1 MCAQDQDNP
10 FSNYSYKACKAQAPQ
25 KCLQEH
31 LLSISH
37 FQGNRPG
44 ITRGVIGYHQIFWFI
59 EGDLRGHTVPQ
70 ESLLGAC
77 VNLALRKNSILVRTS
92 DEVETTAVIKQLVSK
107 CSDNR
112 PGIPTG
118 GAPAAPLTKRKRD
131 SDAHLVFLRMLQC
144 IPSISEGIAR
154 KIAEIFPTIPDLQ
167 RALSNMPTFPQIRLD
182 QRHVLGKTRLT
193 ILRQHFCGDQEEEQ
207 PNKTERSD
215 NCSYVKVKCYPTG
228 PRDNGEFEWRCSI
241 CGKEF

>member
-1 MCAQDQDNP
+1 MFAGARAFN
-10 FSNYSYKACKAQAPQ
+10 FTWEGNY
-25 KCLQEH
+25 
-31 LLSISH
+31 
-37 FQGNRPG
+37 PG
-44 ITRGVIGYHQIFWFI
+44 ITSGVIGYHQIFWFI

-77 VNLALRKNSILVRTS
+77 VNMALRKNSVLVRTS
-92 DEVETTAVIKQLVSK
+92 DEFETAAVIKQLVSK

-167 RALSNMPTFPQIRLD
+167 RALADMPTFPEIRLD
-182 QRHVLGKTRLT
+182 QKRVLGKTRLA
-193 ILRQHFCGDQEEEQ
+193 ILRQHFCGDQEEKQ
-207 PNKTERSD
+207 PTKKGRSD
-215 NCSYVKVKCYPTG
+215 NCSHVKVKCYPTG
-228 PRDNGEFEWRCSI
+228 PRDNGEFDWRCSI
-241 CGKEF
+241 CGKEL